1 MIALTSLCAA
11 LPPTFTVFAPGEGG
25 SKAFRIPGLLSFQ
38 STNAT
43 VLLAYAEGRL
53 EGCGDFDG
61 THTVVL
67 KRSTDRGR
75 TWSKIQTIM
84 DPASILGATACP
96 RVAHAGCEFWD
107 PTAVYDASTSEVHL
121 LAALSTTQS
130 GRMSGELSLWQ
141 TTSTD
146 LGVTWSAARNITA
159 DVARPGDAVIT
170 PGNGHA
176 TQLSSG
182 RLLMAG
188 YLRPAGDASEHC
200 ATIASDDHGK
210 TWRLQPSN
218 GNTGNGTS
226 ECEVVEVS
234 DGAGP
239 TVIMDERRN
248 KEEQQRLGGC
258 GRGVANCR
266 WRTRSADGGATWDGP
281 QPVPALP
288 DPSNAGGIAGW
299 TTRSRRALLFSNT
312 NSQSSRVN
320 VTLRASDDAGAT
332 WPYEALVSGPGGYSD
347 VGLIPSADGND
358 EAGVLYENGTC
369 GGIALGVVSLRSFT
383 AAPIVATETGRVRGV
398 ATDQYR
404 AFYGVPFAAPPI
416 GKLRWAPPAPAA
428 SWAPATR
435 DATAYADNC
444 IHKKDFDATIG
455 TSRSEDCL
463 YLNVFTPANASASSS
478 LPVMVWVHGG
488 GYQGGGSHEARLNG
502 TWDAALDAD
511 LIVVTVNYRLN
522 IFGFLASDAL
532 RHKDP
537 KNGTGRPWRNRHPRQ
552 ISRQRSAAPW

>member
-38 STNAT
+38 SPTNAT
-43 VLLAYAEGRL
+43 VVLAYAEGRL

-84 DPASILGATACP
+84 DPASILGAACP
-96 RVAHAGCEFWD
+96 RDAHAGCEFWD

-141 TTSTD
+141 TTSSD

-210 TWRLQPSN
+210 TWQLQPSN

-234 DGAGP
+234 DGAGS
-239 TVIMDERRN
+239 TVIMS
-248 KEEQQRLGGC
+248 L
-258 GRGVANCR
+258 
-266 WRTRSADGGATWDGP
+266 
-281 QPVPALP
+281 
-288 DPSNAGGIAGW
+288 
-299 TTRSRRALLFSNT
+299 
-312 NSQSSRVN
+312 NSQ
-320 VTLRASDDAGAT
+320 
-332 WPYEALVSGPGGYSD
+332 
-347 VGLIPSADGND
+347 
-358 EAGVLYENGTC
+358 
-369 GGIALGVVSLRSFT
+369 
-383 AAPIVATETGRVRGV
+383 
-398 ATDQYR
+398 
-404 AFYGVPFAAPPI
+404 
-416 GKLRWAPPAPAA
+416 
-428 SWAPATR
+428 
-435 DATAYADNC
+435 
-444 IHKKDFDATIG
+444 
-455 TSRSEDCL
+455 
-463 YLNVFTPANASASSS
+463 
-478 LPVMVWVHGG
+478 
-488 GYQGGGSHEARLNG
+488 
-502 TWDAALDAD
+502 
-511 LIVVTVNYRLN
+511 
-522 IFGFLASDAL
+522 
-532 RHKDP
+532 
-537 KNGTGRPWRNRHPRQ
+537 
-552 ISRQRSAAPW
+552 